1 MQYEVSQTSKLSVM
15 PPLLEVIDSVEVV
28 SRTAGSR
35 EVIISLVSGGS
46 AAVAEA
52 SVVAL
57 AV

>member
-46 AAVAEA
+46 AAVA
-52 SVVAL
+52 SVVVL